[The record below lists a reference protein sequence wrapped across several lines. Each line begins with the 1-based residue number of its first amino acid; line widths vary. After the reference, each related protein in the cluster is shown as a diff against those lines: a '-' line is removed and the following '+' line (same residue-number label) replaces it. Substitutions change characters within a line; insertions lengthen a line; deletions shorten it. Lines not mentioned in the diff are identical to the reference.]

1 MNHSTVCAN
10 HGEDSRRMNS
20 SFWVSCLLTVVEGD
34 QPGELEGV
42 DGVGSSGHGVEGPR
56 GRWTGGSELR

>member
-1 MNHSTVCAN
+1 
-10 HGEDSRRMNS
+10 MNS

-34 QPGELEGV
+34 QPGEPEGV